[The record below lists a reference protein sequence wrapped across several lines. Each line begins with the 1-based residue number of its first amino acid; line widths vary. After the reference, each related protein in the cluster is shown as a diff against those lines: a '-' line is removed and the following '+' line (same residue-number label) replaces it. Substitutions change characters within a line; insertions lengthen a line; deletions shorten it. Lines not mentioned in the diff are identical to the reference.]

1 MNENENDGGFDF
13 EAAMAELE
21 DLVSSMEEGELSLE
35 DSLKAFEKGVRLTR
49 RCQEALK
56 AAEQKVQVLIG
67 EDGRTEKLEM
77 EGLDPGDA

>member
-1 MNENENDGGFDF
+1 MSENGDDDGFDF

-21 DLVSSMEEGELSLE
+21 QLVSSMEEGELSLE

-77 EGLDPGDA
+77 ESLDPGDA